1 MRFSILAHACMQV
14 EADGKSLV
22 CDPWLSGSA
31 YWGSWWNYPPVSK
44 HIFERL
50 NPDFIFITHL
60 HWDHFHGPTLRRLG
74 LDRTILIPKA
84 PGTRLRD
91 DLLEMGFKKVIEL
104 PHGTTL
110 KLGNRFQITS
120 YQFGF
125 LPDCLL
131 VIDADGTTLMN
142 ANDTKIMGGPLRK
155 ILKNHRKIDFVFR
168 SHSSA
173 NSRVCYEIIDR
184 GGLHQDDQSRYSR
197 EFAEFVEATGARYCV
212 PFASNHCFLHPE
224 TLRFNSII
232 NFSYSVKKYFDE
244 NGIVKPECVVMAP
257 GDSWDD
263 LTGFQLGRSDWY
275 TRFDEKVSEYAR
287 DNQTSLDAAARKEA
301 EARLN
306 VELLSSYV
314 ANLSA
319 ATPSLIRRV
328 FKDKPITLVCQS
340 GDHTE
345 AFELNLYSGQVKVVE
360 AVDDARNP
368 IQIITSSLIIQQCI
382 ERRNWESLG
391 ISKRVRYRVAQRN
404 VKVIRLFQYVYLLY
418 EIGALPVLKNMNARF
433 AGVWARRWREIL
445 FMLRLGF
452 DFGLGRGF
460 VYRRYLNVNRFS
472 GPGVQSDEP
481 IRPEMAAGLKSS
493 S

>member
-1 MRFSILAHACMQV
+1 MRFSILGHACMQV

-22 CDPWLSGSA
+22 CDPWLIGSA
-31 YWGSWWNYPPVSK
+31 YWGSWWNYPPVPK
-44 HIFERL
+44 DIFERL
-50 NPDFIFITHL
+50 DPDFIFITHL

-74 LDRTILIPKA
+74 QDRRILIPKTS
-84 PGTRLRD
+84 GTRLLD
-91 DLLEMGFKKVIEL
+91 DLSEMGFKNVTEL
-104 PHGTTL
+104 PHGTAF
-110 KLGNRFQITS
+110 KIGDRFQITS
-120 YQFGF
+120 YQFGL
-125 LPDCLL
+125 LPDCLF
-131 VIDADGTTLMN
+131 VIEADGTTLMN

-155 ILKNHRKIDFVFR
+155 ILNTHRKIDFVFR

-184 GGLHQDDQSRYSR
+184 GGLHGDDQSRYSR
-197 EFAEFVEATGARYCV
+197 EFAEFADATGARYCV

-232 NFSYSVKKYFDE
+232 NFSHSVKDYFDE
-244 NGIVKPECVVMAP
+244 NGISRPECVIMAP

-263 LTGFQLGRSDWY
+263 LTGFHIGKSDWY

-287 DNQTSLDAAARKEA
+287 DNQASLEAAARKEA
-301 EARLN
+301 DCRLN
-306 VELLSSYV
+306 VDLLSSFV
-314 ANLSA
+314 ASLSA
-319 ATPSLIRRV
+319 ATPALIRRL

-340 GDHTE
+340 GNRTE
-345 AFELNLYSGQVKVVE
+345 AFELNLYAGQVKAVE

-404 VKVIRLFQYVYLLY
+404 VKIIRLFQYVYLLY
-418 EIGALPVLKNMNARF
+418 EIGALPISKNINARF

-445 FMLRLGF
+445 FMLRLSF
-452 DFGLGRGF
+452 DLGMGRGF
-460 VYRRYLNVNRFS
+460 VYRRYLNVKRFS
-472 GPGVQSDEP
+472 GPGLQREEP
-481 IRPEMAAGLKSS
+481 IGPDIAAGLKS
-493 S
+493 